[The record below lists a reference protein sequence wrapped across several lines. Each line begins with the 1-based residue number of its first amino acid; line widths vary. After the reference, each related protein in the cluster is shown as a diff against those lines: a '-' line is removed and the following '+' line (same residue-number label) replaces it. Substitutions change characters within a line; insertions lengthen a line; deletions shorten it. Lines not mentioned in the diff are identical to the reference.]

1 MDLWLWSLYFLPVCG
16 ALKILPEVK
25 LDGELGGSITIECP
39 LPKINVR
46 MYLCREM
53 VKPAICSTVV
63 SNNFIKKEYD
73 SRVTLKPCLH
83 KNLFLVEMTE
93 LTKSDSGVYAC
104 GVGTHT
110 ERGKTQKVTLNVHS
124 EYNPFWEEEL
134 ISEPPK
140 WFHKFL
146 EQRMPT
152 WLQMVAH
159 ASSSESTSKVITPTQ
174 RTDDPP
180 EPHPSPTTP
189 IIHHPRESRA
199 FSVAAAKPSTVLPST
214 TTSKTST
221 QEGLLRP
228 PGASYKQH
236 TRLHGQR
243 EFNRGSEFGRED
255 QGFHILIPTVLGL
268 LLLALLGL
276 VVKRAIQRK
285 RAFSRRVRRMALR
298 MRALEASQR
307 PREQR
312 PRSQRPRSQNIYSA
326 CPRRA
331 PESNAAED
339 QKERGRRR
347 CAWRQVLGE
356 QDSSHRHAPPPYFL
370 GIPARWGGAGAE
382 LEALSRPYVSTPIPL
397 RPEAGPSCGSWNICA
412 LSPATG
418 ARSSLAPH
426 PISED
431 QL

>member
-1 MDLWLWSLYFLPVCG
+1 MPEWLFFYHLFPFICE

-93 LTKSDSGVYAC
+93 LTESDSGVYAC

-159 ASSSESTSKVITPTQ
+159 ASSSESTSKVTTPTQ

-189 IIHHPRESRA
+189 IIHHPQESRA
-199 FSVAAAKPSTVLPST
+199 FSVAAAKPSTVLPPT

-285 RAFSRRVRRMALR
+285 RGEQLVLTKIRGTGRGGLSHEVMQGLSAPSISGWSWSLV
-298 MRALEASQR
+298 LEAPWLHTPSLKTSCEYMSICHQ
-307 PREQR
+307 PAVKREDT
-312 PRSQRPRSQNIYSA
+312 
-326 CPRRA
+326 
-331 PESNAAED
+331 ESND
-339 QKERGRRR
+339 
-347 CAWRQVLGE
+347 
-356 QDSSHRHAPPPYFL
+356 YIN
-370 GIPARWGGAGAE
+370 IPS
-382 LEALSRPYVSTPIPL
+382 LTHP
-397 RPEAGPSCGSWNICA
+397 PSCT
-412 LSPATG
+412 PAAT
-418 ARSSLAPH
+418 P
-426 PISED
+426 
-431 QL
+431 

>member
-1 MDLWLWSLYFLPVCG
+1 MKWPQAINRQASPSLMFLDGFNCKPVQGRRPLCG

-93 LTKSDSGVYAC
+93 LTESDSGVYAC

-331 PESNAAED
+331 PESNAAG
-339 QKERGRRR
+339 Q
-347 CAWRQVLGE
+347 RQVPPADPGT
-356 QDSSHRHAPPPYFL
+356 SAPSAPPQV
-370 GIPARWGGAGAE
+370 
-382 LEALSRPYVSTPIPL
+382 LEAPWLHTPSLKTSCEYMSICHQPAVKREDTESNDYINIPSL
-397 RPEAGPSCGSWNICA
+397 THPPSCT
-412 LSPATG
+412 PAAT
-418 ARSSLAPH
+418 P
-426 PISED
+426 
-431 QL
+431 

>member
-1 MDLWLWSLYFLPVCG
+1 
-16 ALKILPEVK
+16 
-25 LDGELGGSITIECP
+25 
-39 LPKINVR
+39 
-46 MYLCREM
+46 
-53 VKPAICSTVV
+53 
-63 SNNFIKKEYD
+63 
-73 SRVTLKPCLH
+73 
-83 KNLFLVEMTE
+83 
-93 LTKSDSGVYAC
+93 
-104 GVGTHT
+104 
-110 ERGKTQKVTLNVHS
+110 
-124 EYNPFWEEEL
+124 
-134 ISEPPK
+134 
-140 WFHKFL
+140 
-146 EQRMPT
+146 MPT

-331 PESNAAED
+331 PESNAAG
-339 QKERGRRR
+339 Q
-347 CAWRQVLGE
+347 RQVPPADPGT
-356 QDSSHRHAPPPYFL
+356 SAPSASPQV
-370 GIPARWGGAGAE
+370 
-382 LEALSRPYVSTPIPL
+382 LEAPWLHTPSLKTSCEYMSICHQPAVKREDTESNDYINIPSL
-397 RPEAGPSCGSWNICA
+397 THPPSCT
-412 LSPATG
+412 PAAT
-418 ARSSLAPH
+418 P
-426 PISED
+426 
-431 QL
+431 

>member
-93 LTKSDSGVYAC
+93 LTESDSGVYAC

-159 ASSSESTSKVITPTQ
+159 ASSSESTSKVTTPTQ

-180 EPHPSPTTP
+180 EPYPSPTTP

-199 FSVAAAKPSTVLPST
+199 FSVAAAKPSTVLPPT

-243 EFNRGSEFGRED
+243 EFNRGPEFGRED

-285 RAFSRRVRRMALR
+285 REAFSRRVRRMALR

-312 PRSQRPRSQNIYSA
+312 PRLRRPRSQNIYSA

-331 PESNAAED
+331 PESNAGALPSPLG
-339 QKERGRRR
+339 QKQVPPADPGTS
-347 CAWRQVLGE
+347 APSAPPQVLE
-356 QDSSHRHAPPPYFL
+356 APWLHTPCLKTSCEYMSICHQPAVKREDTESNDYIN
-370 GIPARWGGAGAE
+370 IPS
-382 LEALSRPYVSTPIPL
+382 LTHP
-397 RPEAGPSCGSWNICA
+397 PSCT
-412 LSPATG
+412 PAAT
-418 ARSSLAPH
+418 P
-426 PISED
+426 
-431 QL
+431 